1 MLHTPDPT
9 FLIQLRL
16 NLLCLKSVKQRNMW
30 NSSQPC
36 PRYTIRVTCISP
48 THVTVTPSHITSSQL
63 MTHSQLNCTVP
74 DIWVGHLD
82 VAAPERGIWNK
93 CFYPFIYF
101 DKKFI
106 CLISFP
112 RADNYVNFCDICFA
126 VTEPANTYPIC
137 SGRSA
142 TVCRSR
148 LGTSPLLCDCPCPPA
163 CGRYPRT
170 PPAGQSRNWT
180 LPSGCCWTV
189 ATTETRLS
197 HFQRGHETEN
207 TK

>member
-1 MLHTPDPT
+1 MHQSHT
-9 FLIQLRL
+9 RH
-16 NLLCLKSVKQRNMW
+16 C
-30 NSSQPC
+30 
-36 PRYTIRVTCISP
+36 
-48 THVTVTPSHITSSQL
+48 HTVTHHIVTTHDTFTIKLHSSWYL
-63 MTHSQLNCTVP
+63 SWPPGC
-74 DIWVGHLD
+74 
-82 VAAPERGIWNK
+82 RGTRTGNLEQ

-126 VTEPANTYPIC
+126 LTDPANTYPIC

-142 TVCRSR
+142 TVCRSQH
-148 LGTSPLLCDCPCPPA
+148 GTCPLLCDCPCPPA

-197 HFQRGHETEN
+197 HFQRGHETVN